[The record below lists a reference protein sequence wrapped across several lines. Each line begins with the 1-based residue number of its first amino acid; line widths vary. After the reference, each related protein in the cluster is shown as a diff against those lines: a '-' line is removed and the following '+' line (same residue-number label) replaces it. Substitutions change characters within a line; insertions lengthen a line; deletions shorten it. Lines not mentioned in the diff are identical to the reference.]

1 MSRKVA
7 IEKHFIVNSMR
18 AHRHPHGLVGVLD
31 RRQRNAGPARAQND
45 RRDDHVQSVKVACR
59 KEARHGVG
67 TSFDQYA
74 AHPASAE
81 RCKDGRG
88 RKLPIGGGQP
98 NKLNARDRSSGLSF
112 CGYKNATDTVL
123 TEYPRLV
130 AEPAVWV
137 DDDAGR
143 LLPGDP
149 AYGQLRIVGYRSTD
163 ADNDR
168 IDQSPQ
174 PVEVGQS
181 GRPIDVF

>member
-1 MSRKVA
+1 MAWSARSTGGSAMPGRPAPRMIGATITCSRSRQPAARKRDTVSA
-7 IEKHFIVNSMR
+7 PPSTSMR
-18 AHRHPHGLVGVLD
+18 R
-31 RRQRNAGPARAQND
+31 
-45 RRDDHVQSVKVACR
+45 S
-59 KEARHGVG
+59 
-67 TSFDQYA
+67 
-74 AHPASAE
+74 PASAE

-123 TEYPRLV
+123 AEDPRLV

>member
-1 MSRKVA
+1 
-7 IEKHFIVNSMR
+7 MR
-18 AHRHPHGLVGVLD
+18 AHRHPHGLVGALD
-31 RRQRNAGPARAQND
+31 RRQRDAGPARAQND
-45 RRDDHVQSVKVACR
+45 RRDDHVQSVKAACR
-59 KEARHGVG
+59 KEARNGVG
-67 TSFDQYA
+67 ATFDQYP
-74 AHPASAE
+74 AHPASTE
-81 RCKDGRG
+81 RCKDGRR
-88 RKLPIGGGQP
+88 RKVPIGSGQP
-98 NKLNARDRSSGLSF
+98 NKLDARDRSSGFSF
-112 CGYKNATDTVL
+112 RGYKNATDTIL
-123 TEYPRLV
+123 TEDPRLV
-130 AEPAVWV
+130 AEPAVRV

>member
-1 MSRKVA
+1 MFRRFRRTSPTPPLWREVRPLRKPGSGSR
-7 IEKHFIVNSMR
+7 
-18 AHRHPHGLVGVLD
+18 
-31 RRQRNAGPARAQND
+31 RRS
-45 RRDDHVQSVKVACR
+45 RRRSSC
-59 KEARHGVG
+59 G
-67 TSFDQYA
+67 
-74 AHPASAE
+74 
-81 RCKDGRG
+81 C
-88 RKLPIGGGQP
+88 GQP
-98 NKLNARDRSSGLSF
+98 NKLNARDRSGGLSF

-123 TEYPRLV
+123 TEDPRLV
-130 AEPAVWV
+130 AEPAVRI

>member
-1 MSRKVA
+1 
-7 IEKHFIVNSMR
+7 MR

-123 TEYPRLV
+123 TEDPRLV